1 MTDRNLE
8 EAIFQLQKLNT
19 ENGVKK
25 LADEAAQLLAN
36 GRQIEASALMEKA
49 EAMIAAKSAK
59 PVPAF
64 NHQSSTPVT
73 PQEKPKVEERAK
85 VDEQVMTNMAGKL
98 ADGLSKILMGAFQEL
113 ERHIV
118 GESRKISTSI
128 EQQLG
133 RLQATVDTFTQL
145 QAKFEHLTET
155 VSEQRSTGTSMVQKY
170 EQISTSVTAL
180 EEVSARH
187 EKEIGAIRTESTAV
201 RGEATALRAET
212 GALRGETNALRNEA
226 KDFSTVITHQMDGLS
241 ARVGLHQEE
250 LGGLKSTVSDI
261 SRKVS
266 GFIERIDRQGE
277 VLRALN
283 DTQVRRAAALDEVLG
298 VLTRLKAP
306 AESLVAAAA
315 AGQM

>member
-1 MTDRNLE
+1 MSQSGKSQQVAFYSFSSRLLRYTLRKMTDRNLE

-25 LADEAAQLLAN
+25 LADEAAQLFAN

-49 EAMIAAKSAK
+49 EAMIAAKSSK
-59 PVPAF
+59 HVPAL

-85 VDEQVMTNMAGKL
+85 VDEQAMTNMAGKL

-118 GESRKISTSI
+118 GESRKVSTSI

-133 RLQATVDTFTQL
+133 RLQATVDSFTQL

-180 EEVSARH
+180 EEVSANRSL
-187 EKEIGAIRTESTAV
+187 RC
-201 RGEATALRAET
+201 RATKKR
-212 GALRGETNALRNEA
+212 
-226 KDFSTVITHQMDGLS
+226 SGLS
-241 ARVGLHQEE
+241 APSRLPCVEKPRHCAPKLERCAAR
-250 LGGLKSTVSDI
+250 LMLCAPKPKI
-261 SRKVS
+261 S
-266 GFIERIDRQGE
+266 
-277 VLRALN
+277 L
-283 DTQVRRAAALDEVLG
+283 
-298 VLTRLKAP
+298 P
-306 AESLVAAAA
+306 
-315 AGQM
+315 